1 MGADKAQGGEA
12 YRRNEGG
19 WILFLLLG
27 SFPDFGVYHQ
37 VDAKG
42 TACIDQSLSREHQ
55 DGFGNFTQWRH
66 EETEV
71 AQNRA
76 RTSMNNALTMRQV
89 SEFFMAA

>member
-19 WILFLLLG
+19 WILFLLYG

-42 TACIDQSLSREHQ
+42 TTCIDQSLSREH
-55 DGFGNFTQWRH
+55 
-66 EETEV
+66 
-71 AQNRA
+71 
-76 RTSMNNALTMRQV
+76 RTD
-89 SEFFMAA
+89 SEISPNGGMKKPR